1 MNMNNK
7 KEIRNNEA
15 MINMVETINA
25 REEESRKEMDI
36 RLNQY
41 IILIVIAL
49 STFGVLLFQIG
60 IKKK

>member
-7 KEIRNNEA
+7 KEKRINKA
-15 MINMVETINA
+15 MVNMVETINA

-60 IKKK
+60 RKKK